1 MFNCRQERNMQKKHS
16 EEEAQEIAAK
26 SETSPRKVL
35 V

>member
-1 MFNCRQERNMQKKHS
+1 MFDCRQQRNMQKTHS
-16 EEEAQEIAAK
+16 EERAQEIAAK